1 MIKKRYFVKED
12 INIEGIYIKKG
23 KQLLNHIDD
32 YYSLYYPNGEYICEI
47 GSKFYDENLKDYIE
61 IKEENI
67 IEFPK
72 VYKHFKNELYGNEK
86 PNNDLY
92 CTMFKS
98 EPIKDKDIL
107 KFNLDDVKSIIEIYH
122 TELKKEIK
130 TYLINNKWVHEEE
143 IESSELVIY
152 TDLYEG
158 NHIYGKPYKMFASEV
173 NHKKYPQINQKY
185 RFELL
190 Y

>member
-1 MIKKRYFVKED
+1 MKKKQLNLLTKED
-12 INIEGIYIKKG
+12 YKKSEIYENIENK
-23 KQLLNHIDD
+23 ID
-32 YYSLYYPNGEYICEI
+32 E
-47 GSKFYDENLKDYIE
+47 E
-61 IKEENI
+61 IKQYRN
-67 IEFPK
+67 
-72 VYKHFKNELYGNEK
+72 
-86 PNNDLY
+86 
-92 CTMFKS
+92 
-98 EPIKDKDIL
+98 
-107 KFNLDDVKSIIEIYH
+107 
-122 TELKKEIK
+122 ELKKEIK

-173 NHKKYPQINQKY
+173 NHKKYPQIKQKY